1 MVLVKNQSG
10 SPDIR
15 SFSATIKDVVKE
27 YIRTQND
34 IKKAEGKGKEEFLP
48 YPHINIAGIKSAQ
61 SVRTALADVEKIDK
75 LIFKFFPLNDE
86 WDYDSVFGG
95 IEAQI
100 RRRIQSN
107 KGRMEFP
114 SPQSV
119 DGVADIIEETE
130 GMVKTELKV
139 QYKEDSDKAIGKQ
152 KGTIKDNELSEVLQV
167 EVTGELSDAYEQ
179 INGYGHELNPLHIQ
193 SENNLINYEEF
204 VKKRKK

>member
-1 MVLVKNQSG
+1 M
-10 SPDIR
+10 
-15 SFSATIKDVVKE
+15 VKE